1 MSVEKNVLSIRA
13 LVEAFEEMEII
24 GNADT
29 QIDGLNLTNRKTQ
42 CKKVLSF
49 AVSSQYVQNVNDA
62 QHVKAMVLRREDVDA
77 YKGIMDSRNGC
88 IIVAENPEVT
98 FYMIHEYL
106 YKETD
111 FYEKFDFPAQIGENC
126 NIHPTAFIDDGVII
140 GNRVTIGAG
149 TVVKRGSIIDDDTT
163 IGCSTVIGT
172 EGFQLIIIPGKE
184 PLHVTHVGK
193 CHIANNVY
201 VGDNTCI
208 CNSLFDGETFV
219 AAGAKIDNHV
229 HIGHNIYVGENAVL
243 TAHVVLGG
251 SCRIEAGAWLG
262 MNTTVLNRV
271 VVGEGSKAGMA
282 SVITRDVEPYTL
294 VYGSPAK
301 AHGFVK

>member
-1 MSVEKNVLSIRA
+1 MGKSMLVIRD
-13 LVEAFEEMEII
+13 LLKAFEEIEII

-49 AVSSQYVQNVNDA
+49 AVSAQYVQNVNGA
-62 QHVKAMVLRREDVDA
+62 EHVKAMVLRREDVDA
-77 YKGIMDSRNGC
+77 YKSIIESRNGC
-88 IIVAENPEVT
+88 IVVAENPEVT

-106 YKETD
+106 YKKTD
-111 FYEKFDFPAQIGENC
+111 FYEKFDFPAKIGEEC
-126 NIHPTAFIDDGVII
+126 NIHPAAIIDDGVII

-149 TVVKRGSIIDDDTT
+149 TIVKKGSIIDDDTT
-163 IGCSTVIGT
+163 IGCSTVIGS
-172 EGFQLIIIPGKE
+172 EGFQLITVPEKE
-184 PLHVTHVGK
+184 PLHVTHVGR

-208 CNSLFDGETFV
+208 CNSLFGGETFV
-219 AAGAKIDNHV
+219 AAGAKIDNQVHV
-229 HIGHNIYVGENAVL
+229 GHNVYVGQNAVL
-243 TAHVVLGG
+243 TAHVVLAG

-262 MNTTVLNRV
+262 INTTVLNRV
-271 VVGEGSKAGMA
+271 MVGEGAKVGMA
-282 SVITRDVEPYTL
+282 SVVTRDVEPYTL

-301 AHGFVK
+301 VHGFVK

>member
-1 MSVEKNVLSIRA
+1 MLIIRD
-13 LVEAFEEMEII
+13 LLKAFGDLELI
-24 GNADT
+24 GNVDT
-29 QIDGLNLTNRKTQ
+29 QVDGLNLSNRQTE
-42 CKKVLSF
+42 CKRVLSF
-49 AVSSQYVQNVNDA
+49 AVSAKYVQNVNDA
-62 QHVKAMVLRREDVDA
+62 EHVKALVLRREDVEVYKDA
-77 YKGIMDSRNGC
+77 IDSRNGC
-88 IIVAENPEVT
+88 IIISENPEVT
-98 FYMIHEYL
+98 FYTIHEYL
-106 YKETD
+106 YKNTD
-111 FYEKFDFPAQIGENC
+111 FYEKFDFPAQIGADC
-126 NIHPTAFIDDGVII
+126 NIHPSAIIDDGVII

-149 TVVKRGSIIDDDTT
+149 TVVKRGTVIDDNTI
-163 IGCSTVIGT
+163 IGCSSVIGS
-172 EGFQLIIIPGKE
+172 EGFQLITIPGKE
-184 PLHVTHVGK
+184 PLHVTHVGR

-201 VGDNTCI
+201 IGDNTCI

-219 AAGAKIDNHV
+219 AAGAKIDNQVHV
-229 HIGHNIYVGENAVL
+229 GHNIYVGENAVL

-301 AHGFVK
+301 AHGFVR